1 MGGNAAVYSLSSGH
15 FGVFFTGPQILV
27 VNIDKSCSARS
38 LVIRTADRSGA
49 LLHFQSK
56 LAGAGRLALLA
67 CRSFV
72 SGYDIAIAR
81 MVPR

>member
-1 MGGNAAVYSLSSGH
+1 MQLFIASVVVI

-56 LAGAGRLALLA
+56 LAGAGLA

>member
-1 MGGNAAVYSLSSGH
+1 MQLFIASVVVI